1 MYAASTEGVSELL
14 LNWERDSAT
23 ARAWL
28 QREMM
33 QKEARK

>member
-1 MYAASTEGVSELL
+1 MYPASTEGVSESL
-14 LNWERDSAT
+14 LNWKRVSAT